1 MITGWRISWHRK
13 AASSSNS
20 RPLEIPWRP
29 TMHKRECSPVYIWAK
44 ISGIANWMRLSV
56 LATTQEMAALSS
68 RLMARAT
75 MLASTHMES

>member
-1 MITGWRISWHRK
+1 
-13 AASSSNS
+13 
-20 RPLEIPWRP
+20 
-29 TMHKRECSPVYIWAK
+29 MHKRECSPVYIWAK